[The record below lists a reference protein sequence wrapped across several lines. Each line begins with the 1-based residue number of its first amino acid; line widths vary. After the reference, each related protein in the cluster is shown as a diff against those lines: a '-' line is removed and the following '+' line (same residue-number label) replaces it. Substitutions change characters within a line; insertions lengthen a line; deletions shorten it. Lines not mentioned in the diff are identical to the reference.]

1 MARYD
6 FQSSLGSG
14 QTKIEDVVVGE
25 DFTSLLTQVIG
36 TITRV
41 SDAWSRGDVFN
52 SSGIIDTLEASL
64 ANTVPVASPQRVFID
79 MCREAID
86 NADIKGGV
94 DPIITAKLFTTVMTR
109 VLRENAS
116 GISHVHSLQR
126 LMNEVLTCR
135 KHLRDARRRCSK
147 EDLQVLLSN
156 IDIKHRDLTNK
167 VFDLAGADGRIS
179 FQTSQVK
186 THTSTVS
193 VQDDYVFDIVSPC
206 MSTVGGADISIE
218 LPRVLIV
225 DGFIGSVAEIDHMLT
240 AAVEHHQSLVIFAR
254 RFDPEVLST
263 IAYNNRRGTFKVL
276 PVIVPYDADSANV
289 LKDIAVI
296 CNSTVVS
303 SLLGQLVTSVT
314 YDSLPTVDFVKAE
327 HDVLR
332 LCNEHTLD
340 VVRAHVEVLHD
351 MLKRDDNGISHSFIS
366 RRIRCLSNRLI
377 NVCVSDADV
386 RRVLSTDRSIRM
398 INLGLKRGVVHQT
411 NITRDNLQ
419 LWSELSRVIGDRKI
433 FAMDELDQL
442 LLCVGG
448 LVRLLGLSNCLIIQ
462 E

>member
-135 KHLRDARRRCSK
+135 KHLRNVSKRCHKDNIIQFLSTIDVK
-147 EDLQVLLSN
+147 YGNMIHEALQ
-156 IDIKHRDLTNK
+156 
-167 VFDLAGADGRIS
+167 LAGAEGRIS
-179 FQTSQVK
+179 LQTSAARSA
-186 THTSTVS
+186 TSTIS
-193 VQDDYVFDIVSPC
+193 VQDDYIFDIVSPC
-206 MSTVGGADISIE
+206 MSVIDNTDTTFE
-218 LPRVLIV
+218 LPRALIV
-225 DGFIGSVAEIDHMLT
+225 DGFIDSVAEVDHILS
-240 AAVEHHQSLVIFAR
+240 AAAEDKQSLVIFAR
-254 RFDPEVLST
+254 KFDPEVLT
-263 IAYNNRRGTFKVL
+263 TVAYNNRRGTFKVL
-276 PVIVPYDADSANV
+276 PIIVPYDADSANV
-289 LKDIAVI
+289 LKDLAVI
-296 CNSTVVS
+296 CNSTVIS
-303 SLLGQLVTSVT
+303 SLLGQLVTST
-314 YDSLPTVDFVKAE
+314 SFHELPVVDCIKVGHDMIHIQNEYTVE
-327 HDVLR
+327 H
-332 LCNEHTLD
+332 
-340 VVRAHVEVLHD
+340 VRAHVESLHG
-351 MLKRDDNGISHSFIS
+351 MLQRDDNGISHNFINK
-366 RRIRCLSNRLI
+366 RIRCMSNRLI
-377 NVCVSDADV
+377 NVRISEVNNRSILTVDRCI
-386 RRVLSTDRSIRM
+386 RRVNSA
-398 INLGLKRGVVHQT
+398 LKRGVVVH
-411 NITRDNLQ
+411 DDLKLQ
-419 LWSELSRVIGDRKI
+419 DVRLSKELSDILSRNII
-433 FAMDELDQL
+433 FSMDEIDQL

-448 LVRLLGLSNCLIIQ
+448 LVRLLGMSNCLVMT
-462 E
+462 